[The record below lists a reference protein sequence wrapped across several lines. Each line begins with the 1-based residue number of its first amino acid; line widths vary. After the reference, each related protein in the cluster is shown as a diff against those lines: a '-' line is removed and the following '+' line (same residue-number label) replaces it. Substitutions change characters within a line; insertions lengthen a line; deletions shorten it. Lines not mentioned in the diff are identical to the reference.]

1 MKLYYILFLLFIIG
15 CVDESQKSTINLDV
29 KGLKKGTLVL
39 KKLSD
44 SSFVKLD
51 SFIVSSGDKINF
63 SVLLD
68 EPEMLF
74 IDLKLNEGSDVKT
87 LNFFAEKSKIDIVTN
102 LENFGYELVVKGSKN
117 DSIYRNYISLNKKF
131 NDQKLDLF
139 KRSFEKSKSND
150 LDSLKI
156 IEDLVV
162 NINKRQFLH
171 NANFAVRNSEFEL
184 SPYIALTDLYESKKI
199 LDTVYKSLSAR
210 IKNSKY
216 AKQLK
221 SIID

>member
-74 IDLKLNEGSDVKT
+74 IDLKLNEGSDIKT

>member
-1 MKLYYILFLLFIIG
+1 MKLYYTLFLLFIIG

-51 SFIVSSGDKINF
+51 SFIVNSGDKINF

-68 EPEMLF
+68 QPEMLF
-74 IDLKLNEGSDVKT
+74 IDLKLNEGSDIKT
-87 LNFFAEKSKIDIVTN
+87 LNFFAEKSKMDIVTN

-184 SPYIALTDLYESKKI
+184 SPYIALTDLNESKKI

>member
-51 SFIVSSGDKINF
+51 SFIVNSGDKINF

-68 EPEMLF
+68 QPEMLF
-74 IDLKLNEGSDVKT
+74 IDLKLNEGSDIKT
-87 LNFFAEKSKIDIVTN
+87 LNFFAEKSNMDIVTN

>member
-51 SFIVSSGDKINF
+51 SFIVNSGDKINF

-68 EPEMLF
+68 QPEMLF
-74 IDLKLNEGSDVKT
+74 IDLKLNEGSDIKT
-87 LNFFAEKSKIDIVTN
+87 LNFFAEKSKMDIVTT
-102 LENFGYELVVKGSKN
+102 LENFGYELIVKGSKN

-184 SPYIALTDLYESKKI
+184 SPYIAVTDLYESKKI

>member
-51 SFIVSSGDKINF
+51 SFIVSSGDKINL

-74 IDLKLNEGSDVKT
+74 IDLKLNEGSEIKT

-199 LDTVYKSLSAR
+199 LDTVYKSLSIR

-216 AKQLK
+216 AKKLK

>member
-51 SFIVSSGDKINF
+51 SFIVNSGDKINF
-63 SVLLD
+63 SLLLD
-68 EPEMLF
+68 QPEMLF
-74 IDLKLNEGSDVKT
+74 IDLKLNEGSDIKT
-87 LNFFAEKSKIDIVTN
+87 LNFFAEKSKMDIVTN

-184 SPYIALTDLYESKKI
+184 SPYIAVTDLYESKKI

>member
-15 CVDESQKSTINLDV
+15 CVDNSQKSTINLDV

-51 SFIVSSGDKINF
+51 SFIVNSGDKINF

-68 EPEMLF
+68 QPEMLF
-74 IDLKLNEGSDVKT
+74 IDLKLNEGSDIKT
-87 LNFFAEKSKIDIVTN
+87 LNFFAEKSKMDIVTN

>member
-1 MKLYYILFLLFIIG
+1 MKLYYILFLLFVIG

-51 SFIVSSGDKINF
+51 SFIVNSGDKINF

-68 EPEMLF
+68 QPEMLF
-74 IDLKLNEGSDVKT
+74 IDLKLNEGSDIKT
-87 LNFFAEKSKIDIVTN
+87 LNFFAEKSKMDIVTN

>member
-51 SFIVSSGDKINF
+51 SFIVNSGDKINF

-74 IDLKLNEGSDVKT
+74 IDLKLNEGSDIKT
-87 LNFFAEKSKIDIVTN
+87 LNFFAEKSKMDIVTN

-216 AKQLK
+216 AKKLK

>member
-29 KGLKKGTLVL
+29 KGLKKGILVL

-74 IDLKLNEGSDVKT
+74 IDLKLNEGSEIKT

-102 LENFGYELVVKGSKN
+102 LENFGYELFVKGSKN

-184 SPYIALTDLYESKKI
+184 SSYIALTYLYESKKI
-199 LDTVYKSLSAR
+199 LDTVYKSLSTR

-216 AKQLK
+216 AKKLK

>member
-51 SFIVSSGDKINF
+51 SFIVNSGDKINF

-68 EPEMLF
+68 QPEMLF
-74 IDLKLNEGSDVKT
+74 IDLKLNEGSDIKT

-199 LDTVYKSLSAR
+199 LDTVYKSLSIR
-210 IKNSKY
+210 IRNSKY
-216 AKQLK
+216 AKKLK

>member
-51 SFIVSSGDKINF
+51 SFIVNSGDKINF

>member
-51 SFIVSSGDKINF
+51 SFIVNSGDKINF
-63 SVLLD
+63 SLLLD
-68 EPEMLF
+68 QPEMLF
-74 IDLKLNEGSDVKT
+74 IDLKLNEGSEIKT

>member
-51 SFIVSSGDKINF
+51 SFIVSSGDKINL

-74 IDLKLNEGSDVKT
+74 IDLKLNEGSDIKT
-87 LNFFAEKSKIDIVTN
+87 LNFFAEKSKMDIVTN
-102 LENFGYELVVKGSKN
+102 LENFGYELIVKGSKN

>member
-51 SFIVSSGDKINF
+51 SFIVNSGDKINF

-68 EPEMLF
+68 QPEMLF
-74 IDLKLNEGSDVKT
+74 IDLKLNEGSDIKT
-87 LNFFAEKSKIDIVTN
+87 LNFFAEKSKMDIVTN

-171 NANFAVRNSEFEL
+171 NANFAVRSSEFEI

>member
-51 SFIVSSGDKINF
+51 SFIVSSGDKINL

-74 IDLKLNEGSDVKT
+74 IDLKLNEGSEIKT

-184 SPYIALTDLYESKKI
+184 SPYIALTDLYESKII

-216 AKQLK
+216 AKKLK

>member
-51 SFIVSSGDKINF
+51 SFIVNSGDKINF

-68 EPEMLF
+68 QPEMLF
-74 IDLKLNEGSDVKT
+74 IDLKLNEGSDIKT
-87 LNFFAEKSKIDIVTN
+87 LNFFAEKSKMDIVTN
-102 LENFGYELVVKGSKN
+102 LENFGYELIVKGSKN

-184 SPYIALTDLYESKKI
+184 SPYIALTDLYESKKM

>member
-39 KKLSD
+39 KKLND

-51 SFIVSSGDKINF
+51 SFIVNSGDKINF

-68 EPEMLF
+68 QPEMLF
-74 IDLKLNEGSDVKT
+74 IDLKLNEGSDIKT
-87 LNFFAEKSKIDIVTN
+87 LNFFAEKSKMDIVTN

-216 AKQLK
+216 AKKLK

>member
-51 SFIVSSGDKINF
+51 SFIVNSGDKINF

-68 EPEMLF
+68 QPEMLF
-74 IDLKLNEGSDVKT
+74 IDLKLNEGSDIKT
-87 LNFFAEKSKIDIVTN
+87 LNFFAEKSKMDIVTN
-102 LENFGYELVVKGSKN
+102 LENFGYELIVKGSKN

>member
-1 MKLYYILFLLFIIG
+1 MKYYYILFLLFIIG

-51 SFIVSSGDKINF
+51 SFIVNSGDKINF
-63 SVLLD
+63 SLLLD
-68 EPEMLF
+68 QPEMLF
-74 IDLKLNEGSDVKT
+74 IDLKLNEGSDIKT
-87 LNFFAEKSKIDIVTN
+87 LNFFAEKSKMDIVTN

>member
-15 CVDESQKSTINLDV
+15 CVNESQKSTINLDV

-39 KKLSD
+39 KKLND

-51 SFIVSSGDKINF
+51 SFIVNSGDKINF

-68 EPEMLF
+68 QPEMLF
-74 IDLKLNEGSDVKT
+74 IDLKLNEGSDIKT
-87 LNFFAEKSKIDIVTN
+87 LNFFAEKSKMDIVTN

>member
-39 KKLSD
+39 KKLSN

-51 SFIVSSGDKINF
+51 SFIVNSGDKINF

-68 EPEMLF
+68 QPEMLF
-74 IDLKLNEGSDVKT
+74 IDLKLNEGSDIKT
-87 LNFFAEKSKIDIVTN
+87 LNFFAEKSKMDIVTN

>member
-15 CVDESQKSTINLDV
+15 CVDNSQKSTINLDV

-51 SFIVSSGDKINF
+51 SFIVNSGDKINF

-68 EPEMLF
+68 QPEMLF
-74 IDLKLNEGSDVKT
+74 IDLKLNEGSDIKT

>member
-51 SFIVSSGDKINF
+51 SFIVNSGDKINF

-68 EPEMLF
+68 QPEMLF
-74 IDLKLNEGSDVKT
+74 IDLKLNEGSDIKT
-87 LNFFAEKSKIDIVTN
+87 LNFFAEKSKMDIVTN
-102 LENFGYELVVKGSKN
+102 LENFGYELIVKGSKN

-184 SPYIALTDLYESKKI
+184 SPYIALTDLYESKKM
-199 LDTVYKSLSAR
+199 LDTVYKSLSTR

>member
-15 CVDESQKSTINLDV
+15 CIDESQKSTINLDV

-51 SFIVSSGDKINF
+51 SFIVNSGDKINF

-68 EPEMLF
+68 QPEMLF
-74 IDLKLNEGSDVKT
+74 IDLKLNEGSDIKT
-87 LNFFAEKSKIDIVTN
+87 LNFFAEKSKIDIITN

-199 LDTVYKSLSAR
+199 LDTVYKSLSTR

-216 AKQLK
+216 AKKLK

>member
-51 SFIVSSGDKINF
+51 SFIVNSGDKINF

-68 EPEMLF
+68 QPEMLF
-74 IDLKLNEGSDVKT
+74 IDLKLNEGSDIKT
-87 LNFFAEKSKIDIVTN
+87 LNFFAEKSKMDIVTN

-184 SPYIALTDLYESKKI
+184 SPYIALLSKI
-199 LDTVYKSLSAR
+199 WF
-210 IKNSKY
+210 
-216 AKQLK
+216 
-221 SIID
+221 IIDFIPEKNVISDRIHKINPKINTI

>member
-39 KKLSD
+39 KKLND

-51 SFIVSSGDKINF
+51 SFIVNSGDKINF
-63 SVLLD
+63 SLLLD
-68 EPEMLF
+68 QPEMLF
-74 IDLKLNEGSDVKT
+74 IDLKLNEGSDIKT
-87 LNFFAEKSKIDIVTN
+87 LNFFAEKSKMDIVTN

>member
-51 SFIVSSGDKINF
+51 SFIVNSGDKINF

-68 EPEMLF
+68 QPEMLF
-74 IDLKLNEGSDVKT
+74 IDLKLNEGSDIKT
-87 LNFFAEKSKIDIVTN
+87 LNFFAEKSKMDIVTN

-184 SPYIALTDLYESKKI
+184 SPYIALTDLYESKKM

>member
-51 SFIVSSGDKINF
+51 SFIVNSGDKINF

-68 EPEMLF
+68 QPEMLF
-74 IDLKLNEGSDVKT
+74 IDLKLNEGSDIKT

-102 LENFGYELVVKGSKN
+102 LENFGYELIVKGSKN

-199 LDTVYKSLSAR
+199 LDTVYKSLSTR

-216 AKQLK
+216 AKKLK

>member
-51 SFIVSSGDKINF
+51 SFIVNSGDKINF

-74 IDLKLNEGSDVKT
+74 IDLKLNEGSEIKT

-156 IEDLVV
+156 IEDLVI

>member
-74 IDLKLNEGSDVKT
+74 IDLKLNEGSEIKT

-199 LDTVYKSLSAR
+199 LDTVYKSLSKR

-216 AKQLK
+216 AKKLK

>member
-51 SFIVSSGDKINF
+51 SFIVNSGDKINF

-68 EPEMLF
+68 QPEMLF
-74 IDLKLNEGSDVKT
+74 IDLKLNEGSEIKT
-87 LNFFAEKSKIDIVTN
+87 LNFFAEKSKMDIVTN

>member
-51 SFIVSSGDKINF
+51 SFIVNSGDKINF

-68 EPEMLF
+68 QPEMLF
-74 IDLKLNEGSDVKT
+74 IDLKLNEGSDIKT
-87 LNFFAEKSKIDIVTN
+87 LNFFAEKSKMDIVTN

-199 LDTVYKSLSAR
+199 LDTVYKSLSIR
-210 IKNSKY
+210 IRNSKY
-216 AKQLK
+216 AKKLK

>member
-51 SFIVSSGDKINF
+51 SFIVNSGDKINF

-68 EPEMLF
+68 QPEMLF
-74 IDLKLNEGSDVKT
+74 IDLKLNEGSDIKT
-87 LNFFAEKSKIDIVTN
+87 LNFFAEKSKMDIVTN

-184 SPYIALTDLYESKKI
+184 SPYIAVTDLYESKKI

>member
-51 SFIVSSGDKINF
+51 SFIVNSGDKINF

-74 IDLKLNEGSDVKT
+74 IDLKLNEGSDIKT
-87 LNFFAEKSKIDIVTN
+87 LNFFAEKSKMDIVTN

>member
-51 SFIVSSGDKINF
+51 SFIVSSGDKINL

-74 IDLKLNEGSDVKT
+74 IDLKLNEGSEIKT

-102 LENFGYELVVKGSKN
+102 LENFGYELAVKGSKN

-184 SPYIALTDLYESKKI
+184 SPYIALTDLYESKII

-216 AKQLK
+216 AKKLK

>member
-1 MKLYYILFLLFIIG
+1 MKYYYILFLLFIIG
-15 CVDESQKSTINLDV
+15 CVNESQKSTINLDV

-51 SFIVSSGDKINF
+51 SFIVNSGDKINF

-68 EPEMLF
+68 QPEMLF
-74 IDLKLNEGSDVKT
+74 IDLKLNEGSDIKT
-87 LNFFAEKSKIDIVTN
+87 LNFFAEKSKMDIVTN